1 MSQKYSLI
9 KLSYLD
15 PLVLT
20 ADTKL
25 SSHFSLERL
34 RSLRKT
40 CFMKNSLTTLVMI
53 LFVSLLT
60 ATPSWSER
68 TSVDDLVE
76 RDGLF
81 YKKFT
86 DALFTGEI
94 DEGSAQG
101 SLKNGKP
108 EGPWVIYHDNG
119 QLQGKGDIK
128 NLEREGPWVFYS
140 EDGTVDNALTGTYK
154 NGEKISD

>member
-1 MSQKYSLI
+1 M
-9 KLSYLD
+9 
-15 PLVLT
+15 
-20 ADTKL
+20 
-25 SSHFSLERL
+25 
-34 RSLRKT
+34 KT
-40 CFMKNSLTTLVMI
+40 SLTTLVMI

-60 ATPSWSER
+60 AAPSWSEG

-76 RDGLF
+76 RDGLL

-86 DALFTGEI
+86 EVPFTGEI
-94 DEGSAQG
+94 DEGSYQG

-108 EGPWVIYHDNG
+108 EGPWVYYHDNG
-119 QLQGKGDIK
+119 QLQAKGDIK

-154 NGEKISD
+154 NGKKISD

>member
-1 MSQKYSLI
+1 M
-9 KLSYLD
+9 
-15 PLVLT
+15 
-20 ADTKL
+20 
-25 SSHFSLERL
+25 
-34 RSLRKT
+34 
-40 CFMKNSLTTLVMI
+40 
-53 LFVSLLT
+53 
-60 ATPSWSER
+60 
-68 TSVDDLVE
+68 DDLVE

-101 SLKNGKP
+101 SLRNGKP

-119 QLQGKGDIK
+119 QLQAKGDYKNGKPDGPWVYYHDNGQLQAKGDIK